1 MAPITVEELRQLAVA
16 EVARREWELQALEE
30 GWREEE
36 EEGEGGGRGGEAVE
50 EEDEEEEDEGED
62 EFGKE
67 VRQPAWCLIVQ

>member
-30 GWREEE
+30 GWR
-36 EEGEGGGRGGEAVE
+36 GGGGGGGGEAVE